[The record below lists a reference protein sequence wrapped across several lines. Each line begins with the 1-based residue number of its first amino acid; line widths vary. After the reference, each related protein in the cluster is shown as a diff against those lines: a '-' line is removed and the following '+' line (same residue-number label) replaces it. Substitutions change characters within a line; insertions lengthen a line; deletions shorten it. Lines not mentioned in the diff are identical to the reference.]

1 MSQITISPGH
11 YGPGTAARDL
21 IDEGTETRKV
31 VDCVVELLK
40 NEKIGVNKVVDT
52 QSTSQSQ
59 NLNFLVSAHN
69 RSQRKL
75 DVSIHFN
82 SSGERTTKGLGA
94 EVLYVNENLKDY
106 ASKVSKAI
114 SVASGL
120 KNRGRKKRT
129 ELFFLN
135 NTKQPAILIEVC
147 FVNSTVDVNLYHTQF
162 EKICRAIADEL
173 IRFVKPNVEP
183 KPAKTQLLVVADS
196 VNSSL
201 PQIHN
206 KGGVAVGFTSPSL
219 ISRLEAIL
227 QNEKLIQDMIQKGMD
242 EKAFNGSW
250 IDKLKAGTL
259 TASDLLGLCAL
270 IVEKELSGT

>member
-1 MSQITISPGH
+1 MNQITISPGH
-11 YGPGTAARDL
+11 YGPRTAAQDL

-31 VDCVVELLK
+31 VDRVVELLK

-52 QSTSQSQ
+52 HATSQSQ

-69 RSQRKL
+69 RTQRKL

-82 SSGERTTKGLGA
+82 SSGERTTKGLGT
-94 EVLYVNENLKDY
+94 EVLYVNENLKDF

-135 NTKQPAILIEVC
+135 NTEQPAILIEVC

-183 KPAKTQLLVVADS
+183 KPAKTAPQEVTDAGIY
-196 VNSSL
+196 SL
-201 PQIHN
+201 PQIH
-206 KGGVAVGFTSPSL
+206 KSGGVADGFTSPSL
-219 ISRLEAIL
+219 VSRLEAIL
-227 QNEKLIQDMIQKGMD
+227 QNEKLIQDIIQKGVD
-242 EKAFNGSW
+242 EKVFMASW
-250 IDKLKAGTL
+250 LDKLKAGTL
-259 TASDLLGLCAL
+259 TTGDLLGLCAL